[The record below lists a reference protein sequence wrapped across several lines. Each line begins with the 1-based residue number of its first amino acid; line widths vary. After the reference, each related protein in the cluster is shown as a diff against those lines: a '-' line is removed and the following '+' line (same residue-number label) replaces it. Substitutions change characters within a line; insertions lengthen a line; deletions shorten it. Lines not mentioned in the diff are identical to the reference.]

1 MTPDQTMDLNVMGRA
16 IGEGLQ
22 TFGKNHAEPPP
33 IFEAKK
39 YENVKLWLISC
50 EDFFNRNPRQWVKQ
64 KHMIL
69 YAISRTKGEKMA
81 HFTSWYRL
89 SMTGEEGYKKEAG
102 LLYWERFRQEIIS
115 RYANT
120 AEEREA
126 LQAMEALKYEGH
138 TATFLLA
145 MRNLNIKVQLSGV
158 TWRVKIEK
166 KMPLEILKR
175 LSMEKYDLDSE
186 WIKSLESVGTLYE
199 NYQRDRALDERREPS
214 QKDSLKR
221 KSADDDRKFDK
232 KKRKVYT
239 KAEKEAYK
247 ASKQS
252 LKGKR
257 VEGKKRPSEYDQM
270 HKGIPDNLIAERR
283 KNGGCTRCGLTNHQW
298 KTCRK
303 EAQVTVVWRGQGTPW
318 KRKEPN
324 ANQQKIGR
332 PPTTLASQEGR
343 RVSAIERPTLVWDDL
358 SDRENT
364 LARRN

>member
-1 MTPDQTMDLNVMGRA
+1 MAN
-16 IGEGLQ
+16 
-22 TFGKNHAEPPP
+22 
-33 IFEAKK
+33 
-39 YENVKLWLISC
+39 KLRRL
-50 EDFFNRNPRQWVKQ
+50 FRRNPRQWVKQ
-64 KHMIL
+64 KHMVL
-69 YAISRTKGEKMA
+69 YVISRTKGEKMA
-81 HFTSWYRL
+81 HFTSWYCL
-89 SMTGEEGYKKEAG
+89 SMTGEEGYQKEAG
-102 LLYWERFRQEIIS
+102 LLYWERFRPEIIS

-186 WIKSLESVGTLYE
+186 CLKALESVGTLYE
-199 NYQRDRALDERREPS
+199 NYQRDRALDKRREPS
-214 QKDSLKR
+214 RKDSLKR

-252 LKGKR
+252 PKGKR
-257 VEGKKRPSEYDQM
+257 AEGKKKPSEYDQM

-283 KNGGCTRCGLTNHQW
+283 KTGGCTRCGLTNNQW

-303 EAQVTVVWRGQGTPW
+303 EAQETVVR
-318 KRKEPN
+318 
-324 ANQQKIGR
+324 
-332 PPTTLASQEGR
+332 
-343 RVSAIERPTLVWDDL
+343 
-358 SDRENT
+358 
-364 LARRN
+364 